1 MPFQTQVGVQPAVA
15 VAGDF
20 ASSNPRNSVL
30 AGQGG
35 LVAGPNGVT
44 VGRFAWAVAP
54 LDDVGAPTSVSNTG
68 FGPVTGF
75 VHREQQALITTYLA
89 ESSMLVPQ
97 GFPITLFS
105 TGDFWVKNDGTTTA
119 LFGQK
124 CYANYADGRAT
135 FAATGSPIGGAL
147 GTGTIASTT
156 ATFNASIS
164 GNVLTVTAMA
174 TGTLVIGAIISGGTG
189 VITNTAIV
197 SQLTGSVGGTGTYL
211 VNFGEQTVASA
222 LLTGTWGL
230 LNVTAAT
237 TSTFAVGDLLTGSGV
252 AAATN
257 IVALGTGT
265 GGTGTYIVQPAQNM
279 SSSPIGANVNVET
292 KWIAMS
298 EGLAGELVKI
308 SAVALG

>member
-30 AGQGG
+30 AGAGG

-68 FGPVTGF
+68 TGPVTGF

-105 TGDFWVKNDGTTTA
+105 TGDFWVKNEGTTTA
-119 LFGQK
+119 LIGQK
-124 CYANYADGRAT
+124 AYAAFSNGAAN

-156 ATFNASIS
+156 ATFNASIT
-164 GNVLTVTAMA
+164 GNVMTVTNVA
-174 TGTLVIGAIISGGTG
+174 TGTLVIGGLITGGTG

-197 SQLTGSVGGTGTYL
+197 SQLTGSIGGTGTYL
-211 VNFGEQTVASA
+211 LNFGEQTVASA
-222 LLTGTWGL
+222 LLTETWGL
-230 LNVTAAT
+230 LNVTAIT
-237 TSTFAVGDLLTGSGV
+237 TAGFGVGDVVTGSGV
-252 AAATN
+252 AANTQ
-257 IVALGTGT
+257 IVALGTGA
-265 GGTGTYIVQPAQNM
+265 GSTGTYIVTPAQNM
-279 SSSPIGANVNVET
+279 SSSPIGSNLNVET